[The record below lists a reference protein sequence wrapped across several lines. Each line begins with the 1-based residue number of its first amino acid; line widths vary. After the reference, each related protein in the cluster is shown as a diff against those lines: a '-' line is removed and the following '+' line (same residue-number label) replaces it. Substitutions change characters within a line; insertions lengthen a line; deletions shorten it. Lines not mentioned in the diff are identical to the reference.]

1 MKVKVIVFDLDDT
14 LYNEIEYVHSGF
26 KSVASHFSKEFN
38 IDETKFFE
46 KMIHILNSQ
55 GRGKVFDETLKY
67 CGLYSKTNVKKSI
80 SLYRTHVPKICLNK
94 KSKNILEYYISNNI
108 PLYLVTDGNKVVQY
122 NKIKALGIEKYFKKV
137 FITHRYGIKH
147 AKPSPYCF
155 EKIANLEKVDFNEVV
170 YVGDNINKDFVSI
183 KKLGFRTI
191 HLLNGMFKDIKKPK
205 EYHAEITISNI
216 QELYDIFQI
225 ARRDHE

>member
-26 KSVASHFSKEFN
+26 KAVASHFSKEFS

-46 KMIHILNSQ
+46 KMIHILNLQ
-55 GRGKVFDETLKY
+55 GRGKVFNETLKSFE
-67 CGLYSKTNVKKSI
+67 LYSKTNVKKSI
-80 SLYRTHVPKICLNK
+80 SLYRTHSPSICLNK
-94 KSKNILEYYISNNI
+94 ESSNILKYYRSKNI

-122 NKIKALGIEKYFKKV
+122 NKIKALGIEKFFKKI

-147 AKPSPYCF
+147 AKPSTYCF
-155 EKIANLEKVDFNEVV
+155 EKIAALEKVRFHEIV
-170 YVGDNINKDFVSI
+170 YIGDNINKDFISI

-191 HLLNGMFKDIKKPK
+191 RLLNGMFKDITKPK
-205 EYHAEITISNI
+205 EYHAEVTISNI
-216 QELYDIFQI
+216 KELYDIFQI
-225 ARRDHE
+225 TRRDHE